1 MEKKQY
7 VVEVYISLQK
17 VRQIVTDS
25 KEIAETIA
33 AHIKD
38 DVYDTSI
45 VEATI
50 HA

>member
-7 VVEVYISLQK
+7 VVEVYVSLQK

-25 KEIAETIA
+25 PEIAQSIA
-33 AHIKD
+33 DHIKD

-45 VEATI
+45 VEAI
-50 HA
+50 VYA